1 MSRGSR
7 HLAGPPDRSYPPA
20 VLALIIALAVPAF
33 LSTSPKVIL
42 GFGFVIFAHEFGHFL
57 MARLNGV
64 HVEKFAIG
72 FDWPFA
78 LFKWRGKT
86 GTQYVIG
93 PLPLGGYVQMLGQHE
108 IPGEDVDPERIR
120 SDSYQSKTVWQ
131 RVQIISAGVIANFL
145 SAFVLCYLAYVIG
158 FHASP
163 PGVGAVG
170 FDSLQAGLRPGDVVT
185 EIEGRKVAS
194 WEDIFVHYATL
205 EPGSPVELM
214 VDRDGASRKVLAPV
228 HRDPAEPFNRPDFGR
243 PLVPRVR
250 TVVVDS
256 AADAAGLL
264 PGDWLVAV
272 DGQEVQSWSGFSDMI
287 RRRADR
293 DIKLTVRRDVDGV
306 ETVVDLSAHPASKT
320 PDEVPSHTLGFLP
333 DEPPVLGFVDPLGP
347 AHAAGVEENDVVVAV
362 NGAPVF
368 DWYSLWRAVA
378 WDAEQGAPVALT
390 LRRGDSQIERIVKP
404 VEASNWALGTHAFSP
419 LGIAGPIPDSLVVG
433 VVQPNSPAAK
443 AGIAAGDVIR
453 EFEANV
459 RGDDDW
465 TVSDPNW
472 DTLLYALNTLEEPG
486 LRLEIERSGERRSVT
501 LDAVSSGEEIRI
513 GFIGV
518 GPMVR
523 EDLMKLSATAAIM
536 PALTKPFQIL
546 DQFVAG
552 LRAMFMRRMSA
563 RMISG
568 PVGILRATHTFA
580 KKSTGDLLVFLALL
594 SVNLAVVNFLPI
606 PITDGG
612 HFMFLMYEKFKGRK
626 MDDELQARFQWAG
639 LVFILMIFLFATFN
653 DVGMIFDF

>member
-1 MSRGSR
+1 M
-7 HLAGPPDRSYPPA
+7 
-20 VLALIIALAVPAF
+20 LALLIALAIPVVLTTA
-33 LSTSPKVIL
+33 PKVIL

-86 GTQYVIG
+86 GTEYVVG

-108 IPGEDVDPERIR
+108 IPGEDSDPQHIR
-120 SDSYQSKTVWQ
+120 SDSYQAKTVWQ

-170 FDSLQAGLRPGDVVT
+170 FDSLEAGLRPGDVVM
-185 EIEGRKVAS
+185 EVEGRKVAS

-205 EPGSPVELM
+205 EPGAPVELL
-214 VDRDGASRKVLAPV
+214 VERDGASRKVIAPV

-250 TVVVDS
+250 TVVVGS
-256 AADAAGLL
+256 AADRANLM

-272 DGQEVQSWSGFSDMI
+272 DGQEVQSWSGFSEMI

-293 DIKLTVRRDVDGV
+293 DIKLLVRREVDGV
-306 ETVVDLSAHPASKT
+306 ETQVELSARPESKT
-320 PDEVPSHTLGFLP
+320 PNEVPSHTLGFVP
-333 DEPPVLGFVDPLGP
+333 DEPPVLSFVDPFGP
-347 AHAAGVEENDVVVAV
+347 SHEAGVQVGDAVVAV
-362 NGAPVF
+362 NGAPTSS
-368 DWYSLWRAVA
+368 WYSLWKAVA
-378 WDAEQGAPVALT
+378 WDAEEGQPVVLT
-390 LRRGDSQIERIVKP
+390 LRRGDEQLERTVTP

-419 LGIAGPIPDSLVVG
+419 LGIAGRVPKSLVVG
-433 VVQPNSPAAK
+433 AIEPNSPAAK
-443 AGIAAGDVIR
+443 AGLAPGDVIR
-453 EFEANV
+453 EFEAKV
-459 RGDDDW
+459 QGDAGW
-465 TVSDPNW
+465 AVPDPNW
-472 DTLLYALNTLEEPG
+472 DTLLYALNSLEEND

-501 LDAVSSGEEIRI
+501 LNAVSSSEDIRV

-523 EDLMKLSATAAIM
+523 EDLMKLSATAAIL
-536 PALTKPFQIL
+536 PALAKPWQIL

>member
-1 MSRGSR
+1 V
-7 HLAGPPDRSYPPA
+7 PP
-20 VLALIIALAVPAF
+20 VI
-33 LSTSPKVIL
+33 KVIF
-42 GFGFVIFAHEFGHFL
+42 GFGLVIFLHELGHYL
-57 MARLNGV
+57 AARKNGV

-78 LFKWRGKT
+78 LAKWRGKT
-86 GTQYVIG
+86 GTEYVLG

-108 IPGEDVDPERIR
+108 IPGEDVDPQRLRE
-120 SDSYQSKTVWQ
+120 DSFQAKTVGQ

-145 SAFVLCYLAYVIG
+145 SAFVLCYVAYVVG

-163 PGVGAVG
+163 PAVGAVG
-170 FDSLQAGLRPGDVVT
+170 FDSLQAGLRPDDVVT

-205 EPGSPVELM
+205 EPGAPVEL
-214 VDRDGASRKVLAPV
+214 VVERDGASRKVVAPV

-256 AADAAGLL
+256 AADRAGLL

-272 DGQEVQSWSGFSDMI
+272 DGHEVKSWSGFSDMI
-287 RRRADR
+287 RRRGDK
-293 DIKLTVRRDVDGV
+293 DISITVRRDVDG
-306 ETVVDLSAHPASKT
+306 EEQRVDLSARPESKT
-320 PDEVPSHTLGFLP
+320 PDEVPSRTLGFVP
-333 DEPPVLGFVDPLGP
+333 DEPAVLGFVDPLGP
-347 AHAAGVEENDVVVAV
+347 AQAADVRVGDLVLGV
-362 NGAPVF
+362 NGAPVAG
-368 DWYSLWRAVA
+368 WYALWKAVA
-378 WDAEQGAPVALT
+378 WDAEERAPVRLT
-390 LRRGDSQIERIVKP
+390 LRRGDAEIERTVTP

-419 LGIAGPIPDSLVVG
+419 LGIAGPIPEQLVVG
-433 VVQPNSPAAK
+433 AVEPGSPAAQ
-443 AGIAAGDVIR
+443 AGLAQGDVVR
-453 EFEANV
+453 EFEASV
-459 RGDDDW
+459 VGDDDW

-472 DTLLYALNTLEEPG
+472 DTLLYALNSLEEPG
-486 LRLEIERSGERRSVT
+486 MRLEIERAGERRTVQ
-501 LDAVSSGEEIRI
+501 LDAVPSGEPIRI
-513 GFIGV
+513 GFMGV

-523 EDLMKLSATAAIM
+523 EDLMRLSWTAAIV
-536 PALTKPFQIL
+536 PALQKPFQIL

-626 MDDELQARFQWAG
+626 MDDELHARFQWAG
-639 LVFILMIFLFATFN
+639 LVFILLVFLFATFN
-653 DVGMIFDF
+653 DVGMILDF